1 FQGDSPSVI
10 TRKVLADIGTEKEV
24 TDQVCQII
32 EQRMK
37 GESSEDL
44 DSMIVSDALMLVDLL
59 EKKALLEAVALERL
73 VDSKIQT
80 ETGKRVAREYLL
92 SG

>member
-1 FQGDSPSVI
+1 VI